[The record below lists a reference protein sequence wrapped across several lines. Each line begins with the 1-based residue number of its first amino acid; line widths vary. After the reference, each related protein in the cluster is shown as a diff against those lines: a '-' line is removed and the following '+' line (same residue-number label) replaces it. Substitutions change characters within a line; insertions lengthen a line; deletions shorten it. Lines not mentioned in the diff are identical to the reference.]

1 MFVKRALDKSGV
13 AKFFH
18 SVLDGSQMIAYLK
31 GQGDYADR
39 EAFPFPNVLLCD
51 IKMPGMDGFKVL
63 RWLQDHPECRVIPT
77 IIFSSSTMEADIHQ
91 SYVLGA
97 NAYLE
102 KPNALEEFTTTI
114 DYLYQFWSRCQVPLP
129 PLGERC
135 S

>member
-1 MFVKRALDKSGV
+1 MRRPSPGFPQLKLELVPMAYRTKEGLILLMADDSREDAMFVKRALDKSGV

-63 RWLQDHPECRVIPT
+63 RWLQDHPE
-77 IIFSSSTMEADIHQ
+77 
-91 SYVLGA
+91 
-97 NAYLE
+97 
-102 KPNALEEFTTTI
+102 
-114 DYLYQFWSRCQVPLP
+114 
-129 PLGERC
+129 
-135 S
+135 